1 LHACGDEAR
10 PFRSFLRAE
19 KMMAD
24 LERRKQTEEAPFSID
39 DRQAAQAPFLEQMN
53 GVVGSR
59 VGINAD
65 DVAFHD
71 IAHPVGEIA
80 DENRRLDS
88 ELVQDEIDPLIR
100 VPGAGRDHIRGAG
113 DLFEMRV
120 GDGRADRIHVRVFVA
135 DDKGVHAR
143 EVIERGSL

>member
-10 PFRSFLRAE
+10 PFRSFPRPE

-59 VGINAD
+59 VGMNAD

-88 ELVQDEIDPLIR
+88 ELVETKSIR
-100 VPGAGRDHIRGAG
+100 SFVFPARAAITFGVPVTCLRCA
-113 DLFEMRV
+113 
-120 GDGRADRIHVRVFVA
+120 
-135 DDKGVHAR
+135 
-143 EVIERGSL
+143 